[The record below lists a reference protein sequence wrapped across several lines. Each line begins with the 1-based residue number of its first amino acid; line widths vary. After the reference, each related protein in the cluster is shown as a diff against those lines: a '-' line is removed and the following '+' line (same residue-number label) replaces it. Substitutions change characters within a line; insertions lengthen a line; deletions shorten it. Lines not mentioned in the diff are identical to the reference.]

1 MTKIKICGLTRKE
14 DIEYVNELLPDYV
27 GFVFAKS
34 KRQVSLDKAK
44 ELINL
49 LDKKIQTIG
58 VFQDEKIDKVKYTAE
73 YLKLDIIQLHGNED
87 RDYVKKLYPFK
98 VWKSLG
104 IDAADSLESNDLLQN
119 RVKFYQESLN
129 KLSAYEVEAL
139 LIDSSVKAVKGG
151 TGISFNWDIL
161 NNLVLRKKLILAGGL
176 NYENIQKAIEKVK
189 PYAVD
194 ISSGVEENGIKNYG
208 KMKNFIEKVRK
219 MT

>member
-49 LDKKIQTIG
+49 LDKKIQTVG
-58 VFQDEKIDKVKYTAE
+58 VFQNEEIDKVKYTAE

-87 RDYVKKLYPFK
+87 GDYVKKLYPFK

-104 IDAADSLESNDLLQN
+104 IDAADSLDSNELLQN
-119 RVKFYQESLN
+119 KVKFHQENLN
-129 KLSAYEVEAL
+129 KLSSYGIEAL
-139 LIDSSVKAVKGG
+139 LVDSSVKGSKGG
-151 TGISFNWDIL
+151 TGISFNWNILDKLIL
-161 NNLVLRKKLILAGGL
+161 NKKLILAGGL
-176 NYENIQKAIEKVK
+176 NDENIQKAIEKVK

-194 ISSGVEENGIKNYG
+194 VSSGVEENGIKDYD
-208 KMKNFIEKVRK
+208 KMKSFIEKVRK
-219 MT
+219 MI

>member
-1 MTKIKICGLTRKE
+1 MTKVKICGLTRKE

-49 LDKKIQTIG
+49 LDKKIQTVG
-58 VFQDEKIDKVKYTAE
+58 VFQNEEIDKVKYTAE

-87 RDYVKKLYPFK
+87 GDYVKKLYPFK
-98 VWKSLG
+98 AWKSLG
-104 IDAADSLESNDLLQN
+104 IDAADSLDSNELLQN
-119 RVKFYQESLN
+119 KVKFHQENLN
-129 KLSAYEVEAL
+129 KLYSYGIEAL
-139 LIDSSVKAVKGG
+139 LVDSSVKELKGG
-151 TGISFNWDIL
+151 TGISFNWNILDKLIL
-161 NNLVLRKKLILAGGL
+161 NKKLILAGGL
-176 NYENIQKAIEKVK
+176 NDENIQKAIEKVK

-194 ISSGVEENGIKNYG
+194 VSSGVEENGIKNYD

-219 MT
+219 MI

>member
-1 MTKIKICGLTRKE
+1 MTKVKICGLTRKE

-34 KRQVSLDKAK
+34 KRQVPLDRAK

-49 LDKKIQTIG
+49 LNKNIQTVG
-58 VFQDEKIDKVKYTAE
+58 VFQDEDIEKVKNTAE

-87 RDYVKKLYPFK
+87 GDYVKKLYPFK

-104 IDAADSLESNDLLQN
+104 IDAADSLDNNDLLQN
-119 RVKFYQESLN
+119 RVNFHQENLD
-129 KLSAYEVEAL
+129 KLSLYEIEAL
-139 LIDSSVKAVKGG
+139 LVDSSVKGAKGG

-161 NNLVLRKKLILAGGL
+161 NDLVLNKKFILAGGL
-176 NYENIQKAIEKVK
+176 NCENIQKAIEKVK

-194 ISSGVEENGIKNYG
+194 VSSGVEENGIKNYD

-219 MT
+219 MI